1 MHISFLKKKKK
12 NVEWICGDGI
22 AEIGGKKKL
31 LQLVCGNGIA
41 EIEGEKIVGMN
52 LWQWHCRNRRKKKI
66 VAIGLWQ
73 WHCRNRRK
81 RKKILF
87 DFGNG
92 IAEIGNWRREGAL
105 FEYIYI
111 YKGHIFLFFHSFLDL
126 FCVYVMFLP
135 FAMKSQSTYQPI
147 TSNSSSDSY
156 SLLGFI
162 LRLNLPK
169 SISNILFCLF
179 ISPLHNKR
187 QVTSSQSYI
196 LAEELH
202 LLTTP
207 IVHLLI
213 CFASMCTTKD
223 YKFFVNVTFFALLI
237 N

>member
-1 MHISFLKKKKK
+1 MR
-12 NVEWICGDGI
+12 
-22 AEIGGKKKL
+22 
-31 LQLVCGNGIA
+31 
-41 EIEGEKIVGMN
+41 KI
-52 LWQWHCRNRRKKKI
+52 
-66 VAIGLWQ
+66 
-73 WHCRNRRK
+73 
-81 RKKILF
+81 KKILF

-111 YKGHIFLFFHSFLDL
+111 YIYKWHIFLFFHSFLDL

-162 LRLNLPK
+162 LRLNLPE

-187 QVTSSQSYI
+187 QVTSLLKNCISSQLQLFTYS
-196 LAEELH
+196 
-202 LLTTP
+202 
-207 IVHLLI
+207 
-213 CFASMCTTKD
+213 
-223 YKFFVNVTFFALLI
+223 FALLQCAQLRI
-237 N
+237 ISFLLM